1 MAPPLEFWLYLP
13 QMRLSLDQ
21 MVERARNAEDAGFDG
36 IAGMDHMAPPLA
48 EDQPMFEAM
57 ISTTW
62 LAAHTSRLSLGT
74 LVLCDSFRHPA
85 QLAREAVSLDHAS
98 GGRFELGIGWGS
110 VAREFDIFGV
120 GSTEPRFRVSRLKE
134 SLDIITALWRGE
146 AFDYEG
152 EHFTLRSAQQR
163 PTPARPHPHRHRWGG
178 KEDDGTGRHLRGLV
192 EPAHSDPGPLR
203 GDAATGR
210 PGPALPAGAD
220 GAHRIRGPPRGDRH
234 DRPAPVRQEHRGRI
248 AQRAGRLLRLARRRA
263 GSNASTSGSPT
274 SLPPRRWPNSA
285 HR

>member
-1 MAPPLEFWLYLP
+1 
-13 QMRLSLDQ
+13 
-21 MVERARNAEDAGFDG
+21 
-36 IAGMDHMAPPLA
+36 
-48 EDQPMFEAM
+48 MFEAM

-120 GSTEPRFRVSRLKE
+120 GSTEPRFPGQPAQGIARHHHRPV
-134 SLDIITALWRGE
+134 AWRG
-146 AFDYEG
+146 
-152 EHFTLRSAQQR
+152 LRLRGGALHAALGTTA
-163 PTPARPHPHRHRWGG
+163 PDAPRPHSHRDRWGG
-178 KEDDGTGRHLRGLV
+178 KEDDGTGGHLRGLV

-220 GAHRIRGPPRGDRH
+220 GAGRIRGPARGDRRRPPSAASARASWP
-234 DRPAPVRQEHRGRI
+234 DRPIELVDYFGSLGGAWGRT
-248 AQRAGRLLRLARRRA
+248 RLRLVHRFR
-263 GSNASTSGSPT
+263 SQ
-274 SLPPRRWPNSA
+274 PRRWPSSA